1 MDTVVM
7 PAVGDKIIAK
17 FLPYITGTS
26 DDLSLTGQT
35 VTVDE
40 IVGNYYAPDA
50 SGVNTYKQAVRC
62 QFTRPNGGV
71 LPYYVTEWDAVIEE
85 LPAPPEE
92 IRTDATISL
101 DAHNETVALLESRI
115 TNLQQSVDTVRR
127 EALSAIVIISDT
139 MNEEAEMRGWCE
151 TFDGIVDTVNQRL
164 PEWLNLTPREKEYSL
179 TASVTVTVQ
188 ISTAVMSNT
197 LSDAI
202 EQAEEMEK
210 EHMISEALRYG
221 NYTIESEDWEED

>member
-50 SGVNTYKQAVRC
+50 SGVNTYKQAIRC
-62 QFTRPNGGV
+62 QFNRPNGGV